1 MTGKQGPQSLKD
13 IRTDRI
19 LTGKERRGDQ
29 SAPGVL
35 SVATGWVPNLQSYT
49 SAQPWVFI
57 HSLLQL
63 DQSVLHVPKACVC
76 VCVCTCVLGE
86 DICVCLLRDWGHLQC
101 MQVESVLCVC
111 TSFSIVWACKY
122 HVMLNWLELDFILLA
137 TEDLLGWVVLN
148 KHSHRWKVPSGSEFW
163 PLREVTAE

>member
-111 TSFSIVWACKY
+111 VCVCNLWI
-122 HVMLNWLELDFILLA
+122 HDR
-137 TEDLLGWVVLN
+137 
-148 KHSHRWKVPSGSEFW
+148 KHSDVKKQICACAQSLSHVWLFATPWTVAHQA
-163 PLREVTAE
+163 PLLIGIL